1 MPRHTT
7 EKKTVKKAKASA
19 PGTTGGKK
27 KSSPYNQFMKAQLP
41 KFKAGHP
48 GVTHKEAFK
57 KVAEMWRDAKEN
69 PKNQA

>member
-1 MPRHTT
+1 MPRQKT
-7 EKKTVKKAKASA
+7 EKSKRAA

-27 KSSPYNQFMKAQLP
+27 KTSPYNQFMKDQLP

-57 KVAEMWRDAKEN
+57 KVAEMWKDAKEN